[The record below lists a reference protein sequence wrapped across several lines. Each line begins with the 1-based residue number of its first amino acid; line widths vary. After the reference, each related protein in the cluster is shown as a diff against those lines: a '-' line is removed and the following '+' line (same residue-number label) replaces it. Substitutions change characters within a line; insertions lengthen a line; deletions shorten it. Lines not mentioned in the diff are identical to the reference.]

1 MRFKMDSKSLAVIV
15 LFFAI
20 TLSAPA
26 TSQARTLVVTD
37 VAGRAVEV
45 PAHPRRIIAV
55 SSGALRL
62 LCYLE
67 AADRI
72 VGVESFDKKPSAG
85 RSYQLA
91 YPSLAGLPSIG
102 PGGPAQINRDP
113 DLEAVLRLSPD
124 AIFITHMEPAKADAL
139 QKRLGIPVVVLAYSK
154 TGVGTIDEK
163 LYESLRLAGKILG
176 KEKRAE
182 AVIAFIEQN
191 RQNLLA
197 RTKRMARDRKPT
209 VYIGGISLKGVQGIE
224 STDADYP
231 PLAWVNARN
240 LAREVSTR
248 GHLFINREQLL
259 AWNPDFLFL
268 DAGGLTLIAQDYRKK
283 PDFYQHLKVVGKKR
297 IYLLYPFNN
306 YATNIETMIADAYTV
321 GKILYPEGFADL
333 NLQKKCDEIYT
344 FFLGKPIYG
353 EMKKIFGDLGRAVD
367 LNKALQTP

>member
-1 MRFKMDSKSLAVIV
+1 MDSKSLAVIV

-26 TSQARTLVVTD
+26 ASQARTLVVTD

-297 IYLLYPFNN
+297 IYLLYLFNN